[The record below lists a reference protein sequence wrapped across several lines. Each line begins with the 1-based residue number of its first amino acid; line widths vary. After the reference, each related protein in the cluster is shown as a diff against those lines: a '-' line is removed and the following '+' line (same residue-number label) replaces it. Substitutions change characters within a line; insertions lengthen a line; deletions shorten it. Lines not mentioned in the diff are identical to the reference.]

1 MSTER
6 RVDPKGR
13 VTLPK
18 EIREQLGI
26 EPGESVEITVDD
38 GHVVIRHGRHH
49 EGSFR
54 SLRGCLTA
62 DTKREGAPEMDPLT
76 LKDDWTNE
84 LPE

>member
-1 MSTER
+1 MSAER
-6 RVDPKGR
+6 RIDPKGR

-26 EPGESVEITVDD
+26 EPGAAVEVTVDD
-38 GHVVIRHGRHH
+38 GRIVIQQGQQR

-62 DTKREGAPEMDPLT
+62 ETKRDETPETDPLG
-76 LKDDWTNE
+76 LKHDWTTD
-84 LPE
+84 LPD